1 MNETGVMYHPVFTKF
16 APLHTRRRLECTL
29 GNEQTS
35 FVMEVCECEANR
47 QEDSE
52 AVTLAKVV
60 SGEFFF
66 IGNYVTFHVN
76 QAFQRKTLVI
86 KMMNVDGRVGINIS
100 V

>member
-60 SGEFFF
+60 SGEIFLLEIMLRFLLTRLSNGKF
-66 IGNYVTFHVN
+66 WV
-76 QAFQRKTLVI
+76 
-86 KMMNVDGRVGINIS
+86 
-100 V
+100 